1 MRTYGLLGK
10 SLKHS
15 FSQTYFASK
24 FASSLAK
31 HLSENL
37 PKDLPKD
44 LPQKID
50 SSKGL
55 SEGASHGE
63 RYINIELDSIE
74 NIRVTSVM
82 QGLAGFN
89 VTIPYKQ
96 EIVQYLDELTPAA
109 KAIGAVNCVRIEN
122 NRWMGHNTDYIGFKR
137 TLLPLI
143 ENRVE
148 TALILG
154 TGGAS
159 LAVAYVLKEL
169 GIRYF
174 FVSRDPQ
181 NDQTCSYE
189 QVTPLLLEKCKLIVN
204 TTPVGQFPHN
214 EEKPDLDYSCL
225 TDQHVLYDLIYNPE
239 TTAFLQEGISRGTRY
254 CNGRTMLEI
263 QAEESYKIW
272 KGITS

>member
-15 FSQTYFASK
+15 FSQTYFTSK
-24 FASSLAK
+24 FQRQAVAQDATQDSAKDVSQDAS
-31 HLSENL
+31 
-37 PKDLPKD
+37 
-44 LPQKID
+44 Q
-50 SSKGL
+50 
-55 SEGASHGE
+55 GE

-82 QGLAGFN
+82 QGLSGFN

-96 EIVQYLDELTPAA
+96 EIIQYLDELTPEA
-109 KAIGAVNCVRIEN
+109 KAIGAVNCVEIIEG
-122 NRWMGHNTDYIGFKR
+122 RWKGHNTDFIGFRR

-148 TALILG
+148 NALILG

-169 GIRYF
+169 GIRFF
-174 FVSRDPQ
+174 FVSRNPQ
-181 NDQTCSYE
+181 NEQTCSYD
-189 QVTPLLLEKCKLIVN
+189 QITPLLLDKCKLIVN
-204 TTPVGQFPHN
+204 TTPVGQFPN
-214 EEKPDLDYSCL
+214 TSEKPNLPYSSL

-239 TTAFLQEGISRGTRY
+239 TTAFLLEGISRGARY
-254 CNGRTMLEI
+254 CNGRSMLEI
-263 QAEESYKIW
+263 QADESYKIW
-272 KGITS
+272 NLLSE

>member
-15 FSQTYFASK
+15 FSKDYFEKK
-24 FASSLAK
+24 FAK
-31 HLSENL
+31 QL
-37 PKDLPKD
+37 PKDLS
-44 LPQKID
+44 QKID

-55 SEGASHGE
+55 SEGASQGE
-63 RYINIELDSIE
+63 SYINIELDSID
-74 NIRVTSVM
+74 NIRDLSDFS
-82 QGLAGFN
+82 GLTGLN

-96 EIVQYLDELTPAA
+96 EIIQYLDELSLEA
-109 KAIGAVNCVRIEN
+109 KAIGAVNCVEIIEG
-122 NRWMGHNTDYIGFKR
+122 RWIGHNTDFIGFRR

-148 TALILG
+148 NALILG

-159 LAVAYVLKEL
+159 LAIAYVLKEL
-169 GIRYF
+169 GIRFF
-174 FVSRDPQ
+174 FVSRVPQ
-181 NDQTCSYE
+181 NEQTCSYE

-204 TTPVGQFPHN
+204 TTPVGQFPN
-214 EEKPDLDYSCL
+214 IDEKPNLPYSSL

-272 KGITS
+272 KTLSE

>member
-10 SLKHS
+10 SLTHS
-15 FSQTYFASK
+15 FSKDYFEKK
-24 FASSLAK
+24 FASPLAK
-31 HLSENL
+31 HLVEHLSENL
-37 PKDLPKD
+37 ATQ
-44 LPQKID
+44 LPQY
-50 SSKGL
+50 L
-55 SEGASHGE
+55 
-63 RYINIELDSIE
+63 NIELDSID
-74 NIRVTSVM
+74 NIRDRSEFS
-82 QGLAGFN
+82 GLTGFN

-96 EIVQYLDELTPAA
+96 EIIQYLDELTPEA
-109 KAIGAVNCVRIEN
+109 KAIGAVNCVEIIEG
-122 NRWMGHNTDYIGFKR
+122 RWKGHNTDFIGFRR

-148 TALILG
+148 NALILG

-169 GIRYF
+169 GIRFF
-174 FVSRDPQ
+174 FVSRVPQ
-181 NDQTCSYE
+181 NEQTCSYE

-204 TTPVGQFPHN
+204 TTPVGQFPN
-214 EEKPDLDYSCL
+214 VNEKPNLPYSSL
-225 TDQHVLYDLIYNPE
+225 TNQHVLYDLIYNPE

-272 KGITS
+272 NTLSE